1 MKNTQNNII
10 DQNNIIEF
18 VQSNNLRKNLA
29 TLILVFIALFLIAK
43 TVLTYKQAVSFENT
57 NNINY
62 ISVNGKA
69 EEYVIPDTLTFNI
82 TIMEEGKDISTVTSL
97 AKAKAEKAIA
107 TLVAN
112 GVERENIKLES
123 YYVSDKYENV
133 SQPCMYPTIME
144 AGMERS
150 IAPCEVSNSKIVG
163 QILTQ
168 TMSVKVR
175 DIEKNANNDQRTKI
189 IGELSAQNIK
199 ADGFNFTV
207 YDIESVQ
214 KNIREQAIKNA
225 KEDAKKLAKDLGV
238 GLDELAS
245 FSDNASSIYPMY
257 SGAGYDTMNARSAK
271 AESAPQAPELT
282 PGQEKI
288 VSNVTLTYSIK

>member
-1 MKNTQNNII
+1 MTNTQNNII
-10 DQNNIIEF
+10 EF
-18 VQSNNLRKNLA
+18 IQSNNLRKNLV
-29 TLILVFIALFLIAK
+29 TLTLVFIALFMIAK
-43 TVLTYKQAVSFENT
+43 TVLTYKEAVSFENT

-62 ISVNGKA
+62 ISVSGKA
-69 EEYVIPDTLTFNI
+69 EEYIIPDTLTFNI
-82 TIMEEGKDISTVTSL
+82 TIMEEGKDVSEATS
-97 AKAKAEKAIA
+97 KAKTKADQAIA

-112 GVERENIKLES
+112 GIERENIKLES
-123 YYVSDKYENV
+123 YYVSDKYQNV
-133 SQPCMYPTIME
+133 SQPCIYPTMMKVSAE
-144 AGMERS
+144 PA

-175 DIEKNANNDQRTKI
+175 DIEKNANNEQRTKI
-189 IGELSAQNIK
+189 ISELSAQNIK

-214 KNIREQAIKNA
+214 KSIREKAINNA

-238 GLDELAS
+238 RLDELAS
-245 FSDNASSIYPMY
+245 FSDNVSPVYPMY

-271 AESAPQAPELT
+271 AESAPMAPELT